1 MDLLDALV
9 EQLLECVVGDLVLA
23 QGEVHQLALGD
34 ETQDLFLVL
43 VQALPNLQQPL
54 FARLPALAL
63 QLAEAQLFNVGLV
76 GVDMEEVQLELLQ
89 SDWIE
94 QGLLE
99 DQL

>member
-9 EQLLECVVGDLVLA
+9 EQLLEGVVGDLVFA

-34 ETQDLFLVL
+34 ETQDLLLVL

-54 FARLPALAL
+54 FARLPAL
-63 QLAEAQLFNVGLV
+63 QLAEAQLFDVGLV

>member
-9 EQLLECVVGDLVLA
+9 EQLLEGVVGDLVFA

-34 ETQDLFLVL
+34 ETQDLLLVL

-54 FARLPALAL
+54 FD
-63 QLAEAQLFNVGLV
+63 VGLV